1 MSETDPLPDH
11 STMCM
16 WKGCQEESFKQPKA
30 GRCTS
35 RKMFEIQ
42 LQLKPSICHPNTGIA
57 ITPVD
62 KYQFISWH
70 FKFFSFLST
79 SDIVSILFFL

>member
-1 MSETDPLPDH
+1 MSDPDPLPDH

-16 WKGCQEESFKQPKA
+16 WKWCREESFKQPKA
-30 GRCTS
+30 DKCTS

-42 LQLKPSICHPNTGIA
+42 LQCQLFNPSICHPNTGIA

-62 KYQFISWH
+62 K
-70 FKFFSFLST
+70 
-79 SDIVSILFFL
+79 